1 MPDRIPSAPK
11 RGLDELLSSI
21 PTTGKRRPSTDLYSG
36 PPVQTYDTKRRKFH
50 RPRSK

>member
-21 PTTGKRRPSTDLYSG
+21 ATTGQHYPPTDLYSG
-36 PPVQTYDTKRRKFH
+36 PPVQTYDTKRRSFLK
-50 RPRSK
+50 PRT